1 MRSLRHLCSSPLL
14 VAALIAG
21 SAGCDQ
27 TQSGDSA
34 KTAAEGVDQPKVP
47 VGEQIRETKGVQIEA
62 LSEPQRESFFALIN
76 QEESACGQAHSL
88 AKSLRDDPSCRD
100 SQLVAQFI
108 ADRLAAGATPGDI
121 KQAIDEV
128 TAALKPAEVDVE
140 GRPMFGNPKAP
151 VTVVVFADFQCPHC
165 KAEVPVLREEVSS
178 RRGQVSLVFKH
189 FPLRGQSRS
198 EVAAWATEAAHQQGK
213 FWEMHDLVFANQ
225 TTLEDAD
232 LERFAKQIPG
242 LDFDKWKADF
252 ADEASK
258 AAVNRD
264 RADGKTLELTG
275 TPTVF
280 VNGRRVTPLLWHGE
294 ISDWIDDALR
304 R

>member
-1 MRSLRHLCSSPLL
+1 MRPLRHLRVPLL
-14 VAALIAG
+14 VAALTAG
-21 SAGCDQ
+21 LAGCDP
-27 TQSGDSA
+27 TPADTGKPNVSDAGA
-34 KTAAEGVDQPKVP
+34 PKVP
-47 VGEQIRETKGVQIEA
+47 VGEQIRDIKGVKLEA
-62 LSEPQRESFFALIN
+62 LSDSKRESFFALIN

-121 KQAIDEV
+121 KQALDEL
-128 TAALKPAEVDVE
+128 TDSLKPREVDVE
-140 GRPMFGNPKAP
+140 GRPMLGNPRAP

-165 KAEVPVLREEVSS
+165 KAEVPVLREEVDK
-178 RRGQVSLVFKH
+178 RRGQVNLVFKH

-198 EVAAWATEAAHQQGK
+198 EVAAIATEAAHQQGK
-213 FWEMHDLVFANQ
+213 FWEMHDLVFANH
-225 TTLEDAD
+225 TTLEDED
-232 LERFAKQIPG
+232 LERLAKQIEG

-252 ADEASK
+252 ATEASK
-258 AAVNRD
+258 SAVHRD

-280 VNGRRVTPLLWHGE
+280 VNGRRVTALLWSGE
-294 ISDWIDDALR
+294 ISAWIDDALR